1 MVKSYL
7 RYEPLKTFGIISSWL
22 SNIIYDATGKLA
34 ISPALEDVVIW
45 DLKKGIKIGCWH
57 DADNKSEVTV
67 IQKSPNKVDYAV
79 GYSDGSIR
87 IWNIKSSILPV
98 IFNGH
103 RGAVTALAFD
113 KNGTR
118 LASGSKDTD
127 LIVWD
132 IVGEVGLYRMRGH
145 KDQITA
151 IRFLQKPLV
160 GIENS
165 DDVPSSSPGFI
176 LSSSKD
182 TLLKLWDL
190 NTQHCVETVV
200 AHRNE
205 IWDFDVSR
213 DETMLVTGS
222 GDPELKVWKINHQ
235 VLANGILESDEQ
247 QNEDDNN
254 ENQKA
259 IVFYGNVSRQSKERV
274 TTLKFHP
281 NTNFLGVQ
289 GSDKFIEIFRLRT
302 HEEIKK
308 KQHRRRKR
316 EQGKKLKEL
325 NKKKEE
331 GNSEIVTPL
340 ESDVR
345 DEIHASDEITL
356 HEIIRTTAKV
366 RSFDFAFMEDIA
378 KTEVIQLLTSLKNN
392 MLEVYN
398 CYLPS
403 KKEEKH
409 PHTKLFSIDIHGHRS
424 EIRTLAL
431 SSNDELLCS
440 ASMVRRLASAL
451 WNAAMHYVAHLFL
464 EINMWVVIGT
474 KTGELE
480 LFDIASSSLIKSI
493 NAHDSAIW
501 SLQVQPNQQ
510 GLVTGS
516 ADKQVKFW
524 NFEIK
529 EKRKSDEIST
539 RHLTLVHNRTLKI
552 TDDVLCVRISPNSKL
567 IAASLLDATVKVFY
581 QDSLKFFLSLYG
593 HKLPVLSMDISSD
606 NTLLITCSADK
617 NVKIWGLDFGD
628 CHRSIFAHQDSIM
641 FVQFV
646 ANTHYFFT
654 AGKDKL
660 VKYWDGDKFENIT
673 KLEGHHGEV
682 WALAISKNGEFLVSA
697 SHDRS
702 IRIWEQTD
710 EPLFLEEER
719 EKEMEE
725 LYESTLTTSME
736 KTSLEDTVELTSA
749 GKQTMETLKA
759 GEKIMEALEIA
770 DEDKSA
776 IDNYKQM
783 KAKGHAHIAAP
794 PKRNPILLAL
804 GNLTAEQYVLRTIE
818 KVRSAELEESLLV
831 LPFAKVISLLEY
843 LDIWA
848 KKEWNIALVCRILF
862 HLLRVHHD
870 QIVANRIMRPML
882 DSIRTHL
889 RAALKRQKDTLG
901 YNLAAMKYIKRD
913 WEANATA
920 EFFMDD
926 NNVEGLEN
934 VNASSA
940 KKRKFINLTT
950 D

>member
-22 SNIIYDATGKLA
+22 SNIVYDDTGKLA
-34 ISPALEDVVIW
+34 ISPALEDVIVW

-79 GYSDGSIR
+79 G
-87 IWNIKSSILPV
+87 IWNIKSSMLSV

-103 RGAVTALAFD
+103 RGSVTALVFD

-151 IRFLQKPLV
+151 IRFLQRPLE
-160 GIENS
+160 GREKSN
-165 DDVPSSSPGFI
+165 DESSLSPGFL

-190 NTQHCVETVV
+190 NTQHCIETVV

-205 IWDFDVSR
+205 IWDFDVSK
-213 DETMLVTGS
+213 DESMLVTGS
-222 GDPELKVWKINHQ
+222 GDPELKVWKLNQQ
-235 VLANGILESDEQ
+235 VLASGILESDE
-247 QNEDDNN
+247 DDND
-254 ENQKA
+254 ENQKV
-259 IVFYGNVSRQSKERV
+259 IVFYGNVARQSKERV

-289 GSDKFIEIFRLRT
+289 GPDRFIEIFRLRT

-308 KQHRRRKR
+308 KLHRRRKR
-316 EQGKKLKEL
+316 EEKKLKEL
-325 NKKKEE
+325 NKKNEG
-331 GNSEIVTPL
+331 GNSETAPPL
-340 ESDVR
+340 KSDIR

-366 RSFDFAFMEDIA
+366 RSFDFAFMEDTA
-378 KTEVIQLLTSLKNN
+378 KTGAIQLLASLKNN

-398 CYLPS
+398 CYMPS

-409 PHTKLFSIDIHGHRS
+409 PHTKLFSVDIHGHRN

-440 ASMVRRLASAL
+440 ASMDMLKVWNVSTTSCIRSLECGYALCSAFIPGDQ
-451 WNAAMHYVAHLFL
+451 Y
-464 EINMWVVIGT
+464 IVIGT

-480 LFDIASSSLIKSI
+480 LFDIASSTLLESI
-493 NAHDSAIW
+493 DAHDGAIW
-501 SLQVQPNQQ
+501 SLQVQPNRR

-516 ADKQVKFW
+516 ADKLVKFW
-524 NFEIK
+524 NFEIIEKK
-529 EKRKSDEIST
+529 EPDEITT
-539 RHLTLVHNRTLKI
+539 RNLTLVHTRTLKI
-552 TDDVLCVRISPNSKL
+552 TDDVLCVRVSPNSKL
-567 IAASLLDATVKVFY
+567 IAVSLLDATVKVFY

-606 NTLLITCSADK
+606 NALLVTCSADK

-641 FVQFV
+641 SVQFV
-646 ANTHYFFT
+646 ADTHYFFT

-682 WALAISKNGEFLVSA
+682 WALALSKKGEFLVSA

-702 IRIWEQTD
+702 MRIWEQTD

-736 KTSLEDTVELTSA
+736 KTNLEDAVELASA
-749 GKQTMETLKA
+749 GKQTMETLKS

-770 DEDKSA
+770 DEDKNA
-776 IDNYKQM
+776 IENYNQM

-818 KVRSAELEESLLV
+818 KIRSTELEESLLV
-831 LPFAKVISLLEY
+831 LPFTKVISLLGY

-882 DSIRTHL
+882 DSIRMHL

-901 YNLAAMKYIKRD
+901 YNLAAMKHIRRN
-913 WEANATA
+913 WEANAIA
-920 EFFMDD
+920 EFYMDD
-926 NNVEGLEN
+926 NNVEGSEN
-934 VNASSA
+934 IDTNSA
-940 KKRKFINLTT
+940 KKRKFITLTT